1 MAEEKTTA
9 AVEETAAKAPAK
21 KTAATK
27 AKAASTAEKKPAAKK
42 TAAKATGEAP
52 AKKTAAKKAPAKK
65 AATGSVTIT
74 LKRSLVG
81 RNHRHIEIAQSLG
94 LTRSGDVTT
103 QPDNAATSGK
113 IAKIAYL
120 LDISKA

>member
-52 AKKTAAKKAPAKK
+52 AKKTAAKK